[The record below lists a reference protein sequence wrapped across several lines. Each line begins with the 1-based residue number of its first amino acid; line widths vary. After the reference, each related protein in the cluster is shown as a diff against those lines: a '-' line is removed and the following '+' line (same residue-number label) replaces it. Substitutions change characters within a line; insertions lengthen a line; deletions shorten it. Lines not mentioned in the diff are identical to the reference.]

1 MGEAKK
7 GKVVDGVV
15 RATTAKGD
23 EFSDF
28 SFKEGHTTVLSNK
41 EIYVLEKGKDALR
54 RDNEQPTAAAKA
66 KGVKGKKKAASKSA
80 TKVVRATRVSAEPKS
95 SERVLKYT
103 PSKARGETPK
113 KAAPVGKASAKKSV
127 SKKRTPAMASPSGQK
142 QTRTTD
148 NMTMEKYSQYL
159 DWHKKKMG
167 GKASTGKVL
176 GKRSATSKASAA
188 GKSSKSAAA
197 KKKSTK

>member
-1 MGEAKK
+1 MGDAKK

-15 RATTAKGD
+15 RATASKGD

-28 SFKEGHTTVLSNK
+28 SFKEGHTNTLSNK

-54 RDNEQPTAAAKA
+54 HDVEQPTGAAKA
-66 KGVKGKKKAASKSA
+66 KGAKGKKKAASKSA
-80 TKVVRATRVSAEPKS
+80 AKARPTRVSAEPKS

-113 KAAPVGKASAKKSV
+113 KAAAVGKASAKKSV

-188 GKSSKSAAA
+188 GKSSKSAT

>member
-1 MGEAKK
+1 MGEAKR

-15 RATTAKGD
+15 RATATKGD

-28 SFKEGHTTVLSNK
+28 SFKEGHTNTLSNK

-54 RDNEQPTAAAKA
+54 HDGEQPTGAAKA

-80 TKVVRATRVSAEPKS
+80 AKGVRASRTSAEPKS

-103 PSKARGETPK
+103 PSKARGETPR
-113 KAAPVGKASAKKSV
+113 KAAAGKASAKKSA

-188 GKSSKSAAA
+188 GKSSKSAT
-197 KKKSTK
+197 KKKGGK